1 VPTSVPEVTAEGT
14 VVPITLSQAERQ
26 LGPSLDL
33 AVDPRRILTYA
44 TGKLPGVR
52 RARARLDVLP
62 FPVPE
67 SVGLRLLDRAARRHP
82 FVLDASVYPAHWPVA
97 EDPKYLRFEDLLD
110 NLDAPESTTWWSYA
124 LQRIAEDGY
133 FRMKDGPVTDE
144 AGLRRHLETYLLP
157 LIATFERDGYR
168 ADVDDEPGRVHV
180 GPDGSLHKT
189 NKGAHR
195 FLLARRFGGEPLQVR
210 VTCVHADWWRAST
223 HGRTDRDRLVSARD
237 ALRGVAE
244 AHRG

>member
-1 VPTSVPEVTAEGT
+1 
-14 VVPITLSQAERQ
+14 VPIPLSRAERQ
-26 LGPSLDL
+26 LGSDL
-33 AVDPRRILTYA
+33 ELRVDPRRIMTYA

-52 RARARLDVLP
+52 RARARLAALP
-62 FPVPE
+62 FPVPGPIE
-67 SVGLRLLDRAARRHP
+67 RRLLDGVARRHP
-82 FVLDASVYPAHWPVA
+82 FVLTASDYPAHWPVA
-97 EDPKYLRFEDLLD
+97 EDPKYLRLEDLLD
-110 NLDAPESTTWWSYA
+110 HLDAPESTTWWSYA
-124 LQRIAEDGY
+124 LERIAEDGH

-157 LIATFERDGYR
+157 LIAAFERDGYR

-180 GPDGSLHKT
+180 GQDGSLHKT

-195 FLLARRFGGEPLQVR
+195 FLLARRYGGEPLRVR
-210 VTCVHADWWRAST
+210 VMCVHADWWRAST
-223 HGRTDRDRLVSARD
+223 SGRTDRDRLESARD